1 MSTTSDGT
9 SPTTVGV
16 ARIIARLNV
25 GGPAIQVISLT
36 RLLEPLG
43 YRTRLIR
50 GREGP
55 EEGSMDYLAD
65 ELCVKPVL
73 IDSLRRNPGLHDL
86 RALLALVLEL
96 RRTRP
101 RIVHTHA
108 AKAGTLGR
116 LSALIALR
124 RHQRVLVHT
133 FHGQSLTGYFNPRV
147 ARLYTI
153 IERVLARRTD
163 GLIAVSEEVR
173 DELASLG
180 VASADRFEIVP
191 LGFDL
196 GPFAVEGPPRETK
209 RLELR
214 RELGIPEEAKVVTL
228 VARLVPIKR
237 VDRFLRMARL
247 IAEHT
252 AAHFVIAGDGELGVE
267 LRSCADA
274 RALGERL
281 SWIGFRRDMPAVC
294 FASDVV
300 VLTSDNEG
308 TPVSLIEAQVSGVPV
323 VTTDVGG
330 VRSVVHDG
338 HTGLVRHPDDDRAL
352 AEAVVDL
359 LTDDILAKRLAA
371 AGRTHALSAFSIERL
386 IEDLDRL
393 YSDLLR
399 TKRR

>member
-1 MSTTSDGT
+1 MSTASDGA
-9 SPTTVGV
+9 SPTTIRV
-16 ARIIARLNV
+16 AQIIARLNV
-25 GGPAIQVISLT
+25 GGPAIQAILLT
-36 RLLEPLG
+36 RLLDPLG
-43 YRTRLIR
+43 YRTRLLR

-55 EEGSMDYLAD
+55 EEGSVDYLAD
-65 ELCVKPVL
+65 ELFVQPVL
-73 IDSLRRNPGLHDL
+73 IRSLRRDPGLHDL
-86 RALLALVLEL
+86 PALLALVREL

-101 RIVHTHA
+101 QIIHTHA

-133 FHGQSLTGYFNPRV
+133 FHGHSLTGYFNPRT

-153 IERVLARRTD
+153 IERILARRTD
-163 GLIAVSEEVR
+163 ALIAISEEVR

-180 VASADRFEIVP
+180 VAPADRFTIVP
-191 LGFDL
+191 LGVDL
-196 GPFAVEGPPRETK
+196 GPFAVEGPK
-209 RLELR
+209 RDTMRRELR
-214 RELGIPEEAKVVTL
+214 RELGIPDETKVVTL

-247 IAEHT
+247 ITERT
-252 AAHFVIAGDGELGVE
+252 AAHFVIAGDGELGTE
-267 LRSCADA
+267 LRACTDA
-274 RALGERL
+274 RALGERV

-300 VLTSDNEG
+300 ALTSDNEG
-308 TPVSLIEAQVSGVPV
+308 TPMSLIEAQASGVPV
-323 VTTDVGG
+323 VATDVGG

-338 HTGLVRHPDDDRAL
+338 HTGIVRHPDDDSAL
-352 AEAVVDL
+352 AQAVVDI
-359 LTDDILAKRLAA
+359 LTDDVFAKRLAA

-386 IEDLDRL
+386 VEDLDRL
-393 YSDLLR
+393 YSDLLQ